1 MGLIMSN
8 YIRVA
13 LLMASSLF
21 MQFLDATIVTTALPY
36 IGRSLN
42 VPTASLSLTV
52 SIYFITMA
60 IFIPLS
66 GWIAKR
72 MGKKNAWLMATFLFV
87 MSSIGDALA
96 PTFTIL
102 LVSRFV
108 QGFAGSLMTP
118 TSRLIMLEKTP
129 SSQLLKMANY
139 LVWPA
144 LIAPAIAPVL
154 GGFFVR
160 YLSWQWIF
168 LINVPI
174 GLIAIFIGIKLI
186 EKDQPQDKIQF
197 DILGF
202 IEIAISSGFILIGA
216 EIATYGQQYWL
227 KAGLLTLIGG
237 LTIFI
242 AGHHLSK
249 TPHPLFDIKALKI
262 SSFRIYQTGGS
273 FLWLSVGALPYIL
286 TVYLQTVFKWS
297 ALNAGY
303 YVIFIFIGNIGI
315 KPFTNTIIRHLKY
328 KISLLIAL
336 FIVAISTS
344 SLALIQI
351 HTFGPLIALIAFIS
365 GCGRSLALTCY
376 NAVTF
381 SEIPMNQRNSAN
393 TLSSVL
399 QTMAQGLG
407 VSLITVFVSAL
418 NNFIPQSLAYKY
430 GFIFLGL
437 LMIYPIIEVIIQPKN
452 FGYKAL

>member
-1 MGLIMSN
+1 MSN
-8 YIRVA
+8 YVKVA

-42 VPTASLSLTV
+42 VPTNSLSLTV

-72 MGKKNAWLMATFLFV
+72 IGKKNAWIIATSLFV
-87 MSSIGDALA
+87 ISSIGDALA
-96 PTFTIL
+96 PSFIVL
-102 LVSRFV
+102 LISRFI

-129 SSQLLKMANY
+129 SNQLLRMANY

-144 LIAPAIAPVL
+144 LIAPAIAPIL
-154 GGFFVR
+154 GGFFVK

-174 GLIAIFIGIKLI
+174 GLIAILLGIKLI
-186 EKDQPQDKIQF
+186 EADKHHNKEKF

-202 IEIAISSGFILIGA
+202 IEIAISSGFILIGS
-216 EIATYGQQYWL
+216 EMATYGQQYWL
-227 KAGLLTLIGG
+227 KAGMLVLIGS

-242 AGHHLSK
+242 AGHHLNKAS
-249 TPHPLFDIKALKI
+249 HPLFNISALKI

-273 FLWLSVGALPYIL
+273 FLWLSVGALPYTL

-297 ALNAGY
+297 ALSTGY

-315 KPFTNTIIRHLKY
+315 KPFTNIIIRHLKY

-344 SLALIQI
+344 TLALIQI
-351 HTFGPLIALIAFIS
+351 NTFGPLIALIAFIS

-381 SEIPMNQRNSAN
+381 SEIPISQRNSAN

-437 LMIYPIIEVIIQPKN
+437 LMIYPITEVIVQPKN

>member
-1 MGLIMSN
+1 
-8 YIRVA
+8 
-13 LLMASSLF
+13 

-36 IGRSLN
+36 IGRSLD

-72 MGKKNAWLMATFLFV
+72 IGERNAWLLATLLFV
-87 MSSIGDALA
+87 LSSICDALA
-96 PTFTIL
+96 PTFTFL

-118 TSRLIMLEKTP
+118 TARLIMLERTP
-129 SSQLLKMANY
+129 SNRLLQMANY

-144 LIAPAIAPVL
+144 LIAPAIAPIL
-154 GGFFVR
+154 GGFFVK

-174 GLIAIFIGIKLI
+174 GLIAILIGIKLVD
-186 EKDQPQDKIQF
+186 KDTKRNKTKF
-197 DILGF
+197 DLLGF

-216 EIATYGQQYWL
+216 EIATYGRQYWTT
-227 KAGLLTLIGG
+227 AGILVLIGI
-237 LTIFI
+237 LMIFVI
-242 AGHHLSK
+242 GYHLS
-249 TPHPLFDIKALKI
+249 HVDSPLFDIKALKV
-262 SSFRIYQTGGS
+262 SSFRIYQTGGT
-273 FLWLSVGALPYIL
+273 FLWLSVGALPYLL
-286 TVYLQTVFKWS
+286 TVYLQVVFGWS
-297 ALNAGY
+297 ALTAGY
-303 YVIFIFIGNIGI
+303 YVIFVFIGNVGI
-315 KPFTNTIIRHLKY
+315 KPFTNAIIRRIKY
-328 KISLLIAL
+328 KTSLIVAL
-336 FIVAISTS
+336 FTVAISTGA
-344 SLALIQI
+344 LAWVRPTTAGFI
-351 HTFGPLIALIAFIS
+351 IAGLAFIS

-381 SEIPMNQRNSAN
+381 SEIPMDERNSAN

-407 VSLITVFVSAL
+407 VSLITVVISSLGSFVNMST
-418 NNFIPQSLAYKY
+418 AYEY
-430 GFIFLGL
+430 GFIFLGI
-437 LMIYPIIEVIIQPKN
+437 LMLYPIIEVWIQPKN
-452 FGYKAL
+452 FGYNAL